1 MCSGQPATLGKV
13 DRQSGG
19 CGPNGATKERSMFM
33 RRIQAGTASLL
44 ARLVTSRP
52 PEPRPAV
59 LDRWV
64 DHAMWDWSYRPG
76 GGGITNMLYIRVH
89 REVIRQYIKNYYRE
103 HRQLPRNT
111 HRVRM
116 TYAPDGTAE
125 YLFITRWP
133 GGVVNM
139 RGVVDIEVT
148 WPPGPLPQP
157 PEPEPLESHIEVSC
171 GHFSAFCRFCHP
183 DENLVFLESTAVR
196 GMWSDA
202 GTAPATGYLF
212 TRRPIADWFG
222 ATREEQVALTKS
234 IDLLRDS
241 LEERLRRH
249 GQDDPVGYTVRF
261 STGRLR
267 THEHLHLEV
276 TPEYQPRRITHVRA
290 AIRRAS

>member
-1 MCSGQPATLGKV
+1 ML
-13 DRQSGG
+13 
-19 CGPNGATKERSMFM
+19 M
-33 RRIQAGTASLL
+33 RRIQAGTVSLL
-44 ARLVTSRP
+44 AKLVTSRP

-64 DHAMWDWSYRPG
+64 DHAIWDWSYHPG

-116 TYAPDGTAE
+116 TYAPDGTGE
-125 YLFITRWP
+125 YLFITRWT

-148 WPPGPLPQP
+148 WPPGPLPP
-157 PEPEPLESHIEVSC
+157 APEPEPQESRIEVAG

-183 DENLVFLESTAVR
+183 DEDLIFLESTAVR
-196 GMWSDA
+196 GVWSDA
-202 GTAPATGYLF
+202 GADPASGYLF

-222 ATREEQVALTKS
+222 ATREEQLALTKS
-234 IDLLRDS
+234 LDLLRDS

-249 GQDDPVGYTVRF
+249 GQDLPVGYIVYF
-261 STGRLR
+261 STGALR
-267 THEHLHLEV
+267 PDEHLHLQV
-276 TPEYQPRRITHVRA
+276 IPEYQPGLRAQVRA
-290 AIRRAS
+290 AIRGAT